1 MVKRQLQ
8 RISLGSLFFIIGAIS
23 IFAQPK
29 TMVSGKVI
37 SKEKQ
42 EVVDFATVYL
52 KGTTYGC
59 TTNEEGIYHL
69 HAPAGKYTLVV
80 SAIGYK
86 TIEKPVTLVHGERIK
101 MNVMI
106 DPSVTELGEVVVVS
120 NGVSR
125 VKRSAFN
132 AIAVDTKEFQNST
145 KNLSDALAKAP
156 GMKLRESGGVGSD
169 MQLMLDGFSGK
180 HVKIFIDGVPQEGV
194 GSSFGL
200 NNIPVNFADRIEVYK
215 GVVPVGFGT
224 DAIGGVINIVTNKK
238 KRNWFL
244 DGSYSYGSF
253 NTHKSY
259 VNFGQTFKNGF
270 TYEINAFQNYS
281 DNDYQVDAPVEDF
294 ETGRIDK
301 DKRVRVKRFNDT
313 YHNEAV
319 IGKMGIVDKK
329 WADRLM
335 LGFTYSHMYK
345 EIQTGVRQEIVYGEK
360 HRKGHSLMPSLEYSK
375 RGLFI
380 KGLDVALTAN
390 YNKNA
395 TTNIDTA
402 SYKYNWLG
410 DRKLMNSPGEQSNQ
424 YSRADNNN
432 WNGTLTVNYRLA
444 KIHMLTFNHVLN
456 TFRRSNTSL
465 LAKMESEDAIAKE
478 THKNISG
485 LSYRLMPSDNWNLSV
500 FGKYYSLY
508 VAGPM
513 ATTTNQ
519 DDYVR
524 TTRNMNSIGY
534 GAAGTYF
541 ILPGLQAKLSY
552 EKAYRLPT
560 IEERFLFERIYC
572 YCHSRNGVE
581 CMYG

>member
-1 MVKRQLQ
+1 
-8 RISLGSLFFIIGAIS
+8 
-23 IFAQPK
+23 
-29 TMVSGKVI
+29 MVSGKVI

-80 SAIGYK
+80 SAIGYE
-86 TIEKPVTLVHGERIK
+86 TIEKPITLVHGERIK

-106 DPSVTELGEVVVVS
+106 APSVTELDEVVVVS

-238 KRNWFL
+238 RRNWFL

-281 DNDYQVDAPVEDF
+281 DNDYHVDAPVEDF

-319 IGKMGIVDKK
+319 IGKIGIVDKK

-360 HRKGHSLMPSLEYSK
+360 HRKGHSLMPSLEYNK
-375 RGLFI
+375 RDLLI
-380 KGLDVALTAN
+380 KGLNVALTAN

-395 TTNIDTA
+395 TANIDTA
-402 SYKYNWLG
+402 SY
-410 DRKLMNSPGEQSNQ
+410 S
-424 YSRADNNN
+424 
-432 WNGTLTVNYRLA
+432 T
-444 KIHMLTFNHVLN
+444 
-456 TFRRSNTSL
+456 
-465 LAKMESEDAIAKE
+465 
-478 THKNISG
+478 
-485 LSYRLMPSDNWNLSV
+485 
-500 FGKYYSLY
+500 
-508 VAGPM
+508 
-513 ATTTNQ
+513 
-519 DDYVR
+519 
-524 TTRNMNSIGY
+524 IGWVI
-534 GAAGTYF
+534 G
-541 ILPGLQAKLSY
+541 
-552 EKAYRLPT
+552 
-560 IEERFLFERIYC
+560 
-572 YCHSRNGVE
+572 N
-581 CMYG
+581 

>member
-259 VNFGQTFKNGF
+259 VKYHDQEWGKLVTDDKTLFEFLVLESAQAGLSWITILRKREGYRKAFYNF
-270 TYEINAFQNYS
+270 
-281 DNDYQVDAPVEDF
+281 DAELVAQMTDEDIERLMQF
-294 ETGRIDK
+294 E
-301 DKRVRVKRFNDT
+301 
-313 YHNEAV
+313 
-319 IGKMGIVDKK
+319 GIVKNRLKIKSTITNAKLFLAVQKEFGSFYNYTLSFFPDKK
-329 WADRLM
+329 P
-335 LGFTYSHMYK
+335 
-345 EIQTGVRQEIVYGEK
+345 II
-360 HRKGHSLMPSLEYSK
+360 
-375 RGLFI
+375 
-380 KGLDVALTAN
+380 
-390 YNKNA
+390 
-395 TTNIDTA
+395 
-402 SYKYNWLG
+402 
-410 DRKLMNSPGEQSNQ
+410 
-424 YSRADNNN
+424 
-432 WNGTLTVNYRLA
+432 
-444 KIHMLTFNHVLN
+444 N
-456 TFRRSNTSL
+456 TFRSL
-465 LAKMESEDAIAKE
+465 SEIPVSSPESDAMSKDM
-478 THKNISG
+478 KKRG
-485 LSYRLMPSDNWNLSV
+485 FKF
-500 FGKYYSLY
+500 FG
-508 VAGPM
+508 
-513 ATTTNQ
+513 TTIC
-519 DDYVR
+519 Y
-524 TTRNMNSIGY
+524 
-534 GAAGTYF
+534 AH
-541 ILPGLQAKLSY
+541 LQASGFINDHLTDCICRKV
-552 EKAYRLPT
+552 PQ
-560 IEERFLFERIYC
+560 
-572 YCHSRNGVE
+572 
-581 CMYG
+581 